1 MVCYPARFSTSLDLM
16 SARSFAHNG
25 KLAFRLGH
33 SEYMSNGK
41 DMIKDWDVILE
52 SKEWRLRV
60 GVKNLIPPWVGATN
74 NELSLN
80 EKSWTVIKGPGH
92 GHSPTEIQML
102 RLLSSLSA
110 IYFRGGYYDGHEETW
125 IDSIVLKEGD
135 HHVERMQRKVR
146 LIATHSRSFF
156 RFVYC
161 RDKLEQHF
169 LDPTLRA
176 IR

>member
-1 MVCYPARFSTSLDLM
+1 
-16 SARSFAHNG
+16 
-25 KLAFRLGH
+25 
-33 SEYMSNGK
+33 MSNGK

-60 GVKNLIPPWVGATN
+60 GIKNLIPAWVGATN

-125 IDSIVLKEGD
+125 IDSVVLKEGD

-146 LIATHSRSFF
+146 FF
-156 RFVYC
+156 RMQGSFGCKYA
-161 RDKLEQHF
+161 RQF
-169 LDPTLRA
+169 
-176 IR
+176 

>member
-1 MVCYPARFSTSLDLM
+1 MTHGIWKALTQTLGSGILSHKRLAVLWIPRRSL
-16 SARSFAHNG
+16 AHNG
-25 KLAFRLGH
+25 KLSFRLGH

-80 EKSWTVIKGPGH
+80 EKSWTVMKGAGH

-110 IYFRGGYYDGHEETW
+110 MYFRGGYYDGHEETW
-125 IDSIVLKEGD
+125 IDSVLVTEGD
-135 HHVERMQRKVR
+135 HHAETLLRKVK
-146 LIATHSRSFF
+146 LPIFIDFPGSSFHSK
-156 RFVYC
+156 V
-161 RDKLEQHF
+161 
-169 LDPTLRA
+169 
-176 IR
+176 